1 MTFIAPCVQWCPT
14 QQKAVCD
21 TMCLGNAMHI
31 RASVFINDNEPGLHS
46 IVDPVFQQRH
56 YFAAVFL
63 VLFSLSVADHGEDE
77 MLFRIDDQQCAAT
90 AAVSVAAWSQVLR
103 LVLQADAVFHV

>member
-31 RASVFINDNEPGLHS
+31 RAS
-46 IVDPVFQQRH
+46 
-56 YFAAVFL
+56 AVFL